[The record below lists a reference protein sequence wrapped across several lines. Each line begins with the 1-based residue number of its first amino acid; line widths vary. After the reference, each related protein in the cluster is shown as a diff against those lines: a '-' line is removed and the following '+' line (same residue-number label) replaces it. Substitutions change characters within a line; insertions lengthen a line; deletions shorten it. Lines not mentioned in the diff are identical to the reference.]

1 MSSKKYFII
10 LITLLLLAS
19 CGKQEQEEITTEVKK
34 EVQNDIQQE
43 ITTTGS
49 TKEDRPTPIPI
60 STKTKDGISTK
71 FVEPTN
77 TEFDSSEK
85 KEPTSLKVNK
95 INKTYK
101 TPGWNDE
108 VAFTITM
115 NGNTIEK
122 VVTESVKWNDISRK
136 LQQSFWDAINA
147 QIKGK
152 TLEEAKW
159 IKAVGGASLTTKAFV
174 DVLETM

>member
-10 LITLLLLAS
+10 LVTLLLLAS

-34 EVQNDIQQE
+34 EVQGDIQQE
-43 ITTTGS
+43 IVGTGD

-60 STKTKDGISTK
+60 STKTEEGISTK
-71 FVEPTN
+71 FVEPTK
-77 TEFDSSEK
+77 TKLDT
-85 KEPTSLKVNK
+85 PTWLKVNK

-101 TPGWNDE
+101 SPGWNDE

-115 NGNTIEK
+115 NGDKIEK
-122 VVTESVKWNDISRK
+122 VVTESVKWNDISKK

-159 IKAVGGASLTTKAFV
+159 VKAVGGASLTTKAFV